1 MRREDEL
8 VGQQAALVAMR
19 YHPSAGLLAA
29 AAAVVAQCL
38 FFARWNARMQKRW
51 CSGAIVQNVQRCR
64 GVVEVQR
71 SRGAEEQKLRHCKGL
86 RAPLVLLAPCR
97 SASDL

>member
-71 SRGAEEQKLRHCKGL
+71 CRGAEVETLQRFAGT
-86 RAPLVLLAPCR
+86 AR
-97 SASDL
+97 SPRTLPECQ